1 MKLLQSTPLLISL
14 LLLLQGLIN
23 SQGDDTGTDN
33 EIVVESGADIVVE
46 SGADMVGES
55 EAGTVG
61 ETGDGADEEGL
72 YYEDEDG
79 DEEVE
84 EFVTGKNYTFLV
96 TMNVE
101 PHGDLEEPLCDD
113 TRLELEQNITTY
125 NMTMIMM
132 DDIAET
138 LPNQTVYIE
147 EFADYLKCPTYPCDY
162 GKRCTI
168 YCSEVVVV
176 YDENDLT
183 NAYKNLTAN
192 SFDMV
197 KVNIL
202 DDHRSM
208 IDNDIIICNGK
219 SGRFMIQYY
228 VSWPTKS
235 ELYEHTPTNKTS
247 IVKGADEE
255 NEEEV
260 SPQMT

>member
-1 MKLLQSTPLLISL
+1 MKLLQSIPLLLSL
-14 LLLLQGLIN
+14 LLLLPGLIN
-23 SQGDDTGTDN
+23 SQGEETGTED
-33 EIVVESGADIVVE
+33 EIVVESEADIE
-46 SGADMVGES
+46 GGSGSDIGGES
-55 EAGTVG
+55 E
-61 ETGDGADEEGL
+61 DGDEEGL
-72 YYEDEDG
+72 YYEDE

-101 PHGDLEEPLCDD
+101 PYGDLEEVLCDD

-132 DDIAET
+132 EDIAET

-192 SFDMV
+192 TFDMV

-235 ELYEHTPTNKTS
+235 ELYEHMPKNKTI
-247 IVKGADEE
+247 IVKGTDEQ

-260 SPQMT
+260 SPEME

>member
-1 MKLLQSTPLLISL
+1 MKLLQRTSLLISL
-14 LLLLQGLIN
+14 LWLLQGLIP
-23 SQGDDTGTDN
+23 SLGQYETT
-33 EIVVESGADIVVE
+33 E
-46 SGADMVGES
+46 DMTE
-55 EAGTVG
+55 
-61 ETGDGADEEGL
+61 DGG
-72 YYEDEDG
+72 YED
-79 DEEVE
+79 DEQ
-84 EFVTGKNYTFLV
+84 EFVTGRNYTVLV

-113 TRLELEQNITTY
+113 MRLELEQNITTY

-132 DDIAET
+132 EKIGET

-176 YDENDLT
+176 YNETDLT

-192 SFDMV
+192 SFDMI
-197 KVNIL
+197 KVDIL
-202 DDHRSM
+202 DDHRAM
-208 IDNDIIICNGK
+208 IDDKIIICNGI

-235 ELYEHTPTNKTS
+235 ELYEYLPTSKAA
-247 IVKGADEE
+247 VVPGEDV
-255 NEEEV
+255 NE
-260 SPQMT
+260 M